1 MQEQN
6 NDEDSDV
13 PKDRVVV
20 RIPYLNKMKGM
31 LRRIFLFAEPTII
44 LHYNLKITHEMS
56 FFGPIINNGIIVD
69 QSLTNI
75 YNDTNC
81 YDKDVAEDVECEEV
95 KVEPD
100 THYEPSTT
108 CLQLPCRDYSKSP
121 LFPLLTHP
129 EHAPILISWLHSNM
143 SNQSNDRDRIKPLKA
158 AFEYHYFKST
168 IPYETFKLEFGKLVC
183 QSSYSKLMGQGGN
196 YTEDELKT
204 ILKSLNL

>member
-1 MQEQN
+1 
-6 NDEDSDV
+6 
-13 PKDRVVV
+13 
-20 RIPYLNKMKGM
+20 
-31 LRRIFLFAEPTII
+31 
-44 LHYNLKITHEMS
+44 MS
-56 FFGPIINNGIIVD
+56 FYANFSNCIIIAENFTQEESHQQ
-69 QSLTNI
+69 QSK
-75 YNDTNC
+75 
-81 YDKDVAEDVECEEV
+81 KDEAEDVECEEV
-95 KVEPD
+95 KEEPD

-108 CLQLPCRDYSKSP
+108 CRQLPCRDYSKSP

-204 ILKSLNL
+204 ILKSLNI